1 MIRSVFLGLRTRRI
15 GTRGNSK
22 YHYYG
27 IRVKPSSVLNGYD
40 DSSPPPRP
48 QAVKKKLCKDQSQP
62 DQSVQVAVCVQ
73 SCSKT
78 VFQKLFT
85 TNTAGE
91 LQPGPERPGPVP
103 GLC

>member
-62 DQSVQVAVCVQ
+62 DQSVQVAVCATK
-73 SCSKT
+73 CFSKI
-78 VFQKLFT
+78 FT
-85 TNTAGE
+85 TNIAGE

-103 GLC
+103 GLS

>member
-1 MIRSVFLGLRTRRI
+1 MSKHSQFIFLLSSI

-62 DQSVQVAVCVQ
+62 DQSVQVAVCA
-73 SCSKT
+73 T
-78 VFQKLFT
+78 KLFCK
-85 TNTAGE
+85 NIYDE
-91 LQPGPERPGPVP
+91 YPR
-103 GLC
+103 

>member
-62 DQSVQVAVCVQ
+62 DQSVQVAVCA
-73 SCSKT
+73 T
-78 VFQKLFT
+78 KLFCKIIYD
-85 TNTAGE
+85 E
-91 LQPGPERPGPVP
+91 YRR
-103 GLC
+103 